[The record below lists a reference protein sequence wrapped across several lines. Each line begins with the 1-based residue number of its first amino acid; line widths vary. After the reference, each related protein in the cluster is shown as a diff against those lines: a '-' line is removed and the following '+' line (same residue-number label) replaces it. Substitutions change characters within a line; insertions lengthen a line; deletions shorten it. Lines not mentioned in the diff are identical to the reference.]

1 MENILKT
8 VKYEKLK
15 KNRLSIEIAPCG
27 KQYNKCHNNI
37 YQTHFDV

>member
-15 KNRLSIEIAPCG
+15 K
-27 KQYNKCHNNI
+27 KQVVHRNSPVW
-37 YQTHFDV
+37 QTV